1 MKSLTFIIPVFNE
14 EKNITNVFDELLKIK
29 KKLSEKYKIFFL
41 FADNNSTDNSFKILN
56 EIAKSNNFVR
66 LIKYSRNYGYQRSIL
81 TAIKHSETDGAVI
94 IDCDLQDPPELI
106 LQFIKYWEKGYK
118 NIYGIRSK
126 RKESWVKLR
135 SIYYKLINKL
145 SDIEM
150 PENAGD
156 FRLLDKVIINYLKN
170 IDHDNP
176 YVRGLVASA
185 GYKSVGIE
193 YERKK
198 RIKGQS
204 SAGFFK
210 LLLLAIRSITQFSN
224 FPIRLLSIFG
234 IIILIIIFLLIIF
247 IIFIRIYFGTNS
259 DIFLSLPKGFTTTWI
274 LILITIGINSLFLG
288 IIGEYVSNIH
298 DEILKKNKVNIQ
310 KKVNFDK

>member
-81 TAIKHSETDGAVI
+81 TAIKYSETDGAVI